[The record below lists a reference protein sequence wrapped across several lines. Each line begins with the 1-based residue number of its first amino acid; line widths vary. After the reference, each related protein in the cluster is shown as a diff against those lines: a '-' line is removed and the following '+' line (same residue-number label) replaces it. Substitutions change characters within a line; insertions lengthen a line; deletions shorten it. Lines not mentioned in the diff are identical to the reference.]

1 MEGEVQ
7 ERVAKIEEA
16 VERANAAHNARKEAL
31 LAKTRKIEEDKKS
44 AAARS
49 GHQSKNLLDAKNIIS
64 LEGKF
69 MTPYFED
76 RYWTFLIHLVTLHF
90 TVSLRDFFLEAWGI
104 FTDLD
109 FASRIVS
116 RSAKK

>member
-16 VERANAAHNARKEAL
+16 VQRANAAHNARKEAL

-49 GHQSKNLLDAKNIIS
+49 GHINKKLSD
-64 LEGKF
+64 
-69 MTPYFED
+69 
-76 RYWTFLIHLVTLHF
+76 
-90 TVSLRDFFLEAWGI
+90 
-104 FTDLD
+104 
-109 FASRIVS
+109 VS
-116 RSAKK
+116 RREKKTSFAWRANS